1 MRTILGFV
9 PALICVGAMVV
20 CVRMAMKHAPP
31 DRAQTPAPT
40 HPLASETEVHD
51 G

>member
-20 CVRMAMKHAPP
+20 CARMAKKAAPSH
-31 DRAQTPAPT
+31 RTHTPVPT
-40 HPLASETEVHD
+40 QPLKSETEVHD